1 MTPAT
6 DYQEHHRTIKRSN
19 IGDIGNELFK
29 APMDYQEIPKV
40 GG

>member
-1 MTPAT
+1 MLAT
-6 DYQEHHRTIKRSN
+6 DYQKHHQTIKRSD
-19 IGDIGNELFK
+19 IGDISDKLFK